1 MPRNLKR
8 YSGAGDLHFI
18 TCSCYHRR
26 QYLASAR
33 RRDLFLT
40 ILEQVRQRY
49 GFVVL
54 GYVVMPEH
62 FHLLISEPDKG
73 NPSIVMQ
80 VLKQRFA
87 RRVIRR
93 SHVTSQ
99 TAQCRLWNLPPM
111 EDDHF
116 WQRRFY
122 DFNIWTERKETEK
135 LSYMHHNPVKRELV
149 SKPDQWAWS
158 SFRSYVYG
166 EAGQLRINYQSPTK

>member
-62 FHLLISEPDKG
+62 FHLLISEPEKG
-73 NPSIVMQ
+73 YAVHSDASAQAAFLQESPAAVAPSFPATDA
-80 VLKQRFA
+80 LD
-87 RRVIRR
+87 
-93 SHVTSQ
+93 S
-99 TAQCRLWNLPPM
+99 
-111 EDDHF
+111 
-116 WQRRFY
+116 
-122 DFNIWTERKETEK
+122 
-135 LSYMHHNPVKRELV
+135 
-149 SKPDQWAWS
+149 
-158 SFRSYVYG
+158 
-166 EAGQLRINYQSPTK
+166 GQ

>member
-1 MPRNLKR
+1 MPGNLKR
-8 YSGAGDLHFI
+8 YAGVGDLHFI

-40 ILEQVRQRY
+40 ILEQVRQSY

-62 FHLLISEPDKG
+62 FYLLISEPDKR

-87 RRVIRR
+87 RRVLRR
-93 SHVTSQ
+93 SKISSEV
-99 TAQCRLWNLPPM
+99 A
-111 EDDHF
+111 
-116 WQRRFY
+116 QRRFW
-122 DFNIWTERKETEK
+122 NLHSR
-135 LSYMHHNPVKRELV
+135 
-149 SKPDQWAWS
+149 
-158 SFRSYVYG
+158 G
-166 EAGQLRINYQSPTK
+166 G